1 MGDRGLLLRLSSFEI
16 RPMDQAEAEAVAD
29 WSYEPPYDFYD
40 FRKDPEDLAEL
51 FNADVRAGDY
61 HSVYR
66 DGDLVGFF
74 SFKVRDDV
82 VELGLG
88 LRPDLTG
95 AGLGAEFVR
104 AGIDH
109 AVRAFRPRELML
121 DVATFNDRARKVY
134 ERAGFLPSHVWTHTS
149 GQGPVEFLRMT
160 RPA

>member
-1 MGDRGLLLRLSSFEI
+1 
-16 RPMDQAEAEAVAD
+16 MDQAEAEVVAD

-51 FNADVRAGDY
+51 FDADVRAGDY

-74 SFKVRDDV
+74 SFKVHGDV
-82 VELGLG
+82 VEIGLG

-95 AGLGAEFVR
+95 AGLGGDLVR

-109 AVRAFRPRELML
+109 ALESSRR
-121 DVATFNDRARKVY
+121 
-134 ERAGFLPSHVWTHTS
+134 GS
-149 GQGPVEFLRMT
+149 
-160 RPA
+160 

>member
-1 MGDRGLLLRLSSFEI
+1 
-16 RPMDQAEAEAVAD
+16 MDQSEAEAVAD

-51 FNADVRAGDY
+51 FDADVRAGDY

-66 DGDLVGFF
+66 DGELVGFF
-74 SFKVRDDV
+74 SFKVHGDV
-82 VELGLG
+82 VEIGLG

-95 AGLGAEFVR
+95 AGLGGAFLE
-104 AGIDH
+104 AGIEH
-109 AVRAFRPRELML
+109 VKKTLEPRELML
-121 DVATFNDRARKVY
+121 DVATFNDRARMVY
-134 ERAGFLPSHVWTHTS
+134 ERAGFVASHVWMHES